1 MMPHSPIS
9 AKAPL
14 LIGRVRSAD
23 QDDSVAG
30 GDIVIMREAR
40 DGSERIKI
48 FQRDQ
53 QSGATRFFYRL
64 YDSLR
69 GNINC
74 TALIE
79 SRNEASVSAGKQ
91 LQDNPQLNLQNA
103 LKSIRKQATQS
114 TRACDDITP
123 LREELAK
130 LNILSD
136 EDLQSAE
143 LSEEPWNVEKLFNE
157 LKVNFFSTTPA
168 DASRLRFITSWEW
181 LAQCRDDTNRIFTG
195 PEITRAK
202 ALHGDLIAK
211 ASSSSPQQAHVL
223 REVDR
228 LIRSMSDRAADQNE
242 IFPFQKLYRSILKA
256 DSSFSA
262 TTFNLQFQP
271 LIQALNNP
279 DQPVRLV
286 MRDTSEP
293 LCNNL
298 ARLHAYWDVLQK
310 APDIKIGLMPVIF
323 KVEQAFA
330 DHIKI
335 FGVDQTVNGG
345 LLKPEALRYMADD
358 IRQCIADNRSQRT
371 KD

>member
-30 GDIVIMREAR
+30 GDIVIMRENR

-53 QSGATRFFYRL
+53 QNGAARFFYRL

-91 LQDNPQLNLQNA
+91 LQDNPQLNLQKA
-103 LKSIRKQATQS
+103 LKSIREQVTQS

-136 EDLQSAE
+136 EVLQFAE
-143 LSEEPWNVEKLFNE
+143 LSEEPWTAQILLEALWS
-157 LKVNFFSTTPA
+157 NFSSMIPNDESAT
-168 DASRLRFITSWEW
+168 RFIHSWEW
-181 LAQCRDDTNRIFTG
+181 LAECRDDPNRYFTG
-195 PEITRAK
+195 PEIARAEVFYR
-202 ALHGDLIAK
+202 DLTAN
-211 ASSSSPQQAHVL
+211 ASSSSPQQARVL

-228 LIRSMSDRAADQNE
+228 LIRSMSERALDENK
-242 IFPFQKLYRSILKA
+242 IFPLQHLYRSILNA
-256 DSSFSA
+256 DSSFSPR
-262 TTFNLQFQP
+262 TFNTQFEP
-271 LIQALNNP
+271 LIQALKNP
-279 DQPVRLV
+279 DQRIVFRY
-286 MRDTSEP
+286 SEP

-298 ARLHAYWDVLQK
+298 AQLRAYWDVLREV
-310 APDIKIGLMPVIF
+310 PEIKIGLMPVIF
-323 KVEQAFA
+323 KMEQAFTDHLKKSGA
-330 DHIKI
+330 DETLK
-335 FGVDQTVNGG
+335 GS
-345 LLKPEALRYMADD
+345 LLTPEALRYMADD
-358 IRQCIADNRSQRT
+358 IRQCIADKRSQRT

>member
-9 AKAPL
+9 AKTPL

-23 QDDSVAG
+23 HDDNVAG
-30 GDIVIMREAR
+30 GDIVIMRENR
-40 DGSERIKI
+40 DGAERIKI

-53 QSGATRFFYRL
+53 QNGATRFFYRL

-74 TALIE
+74 TAVIE
-79 SRNEASVSAGKQ
+79 SRNEDSVSASKQ
-91 LQDNPQLNLQNA
+91 LQDNPQLNLQKA
-103 LKSIRKQATQS
+103 LKAIREQVTQS
-114 TRACDDITP
+114 THACDDITP
-123 LREELAK
+123 LRQELVK
-130 LNILSD
+130 LNILSN
-136 EDLQSAE
+136 EDLQYAE
-143 LSEEPWNVEKLFNE
+143 LSEAPWNAERLFDE
-157 LKVNFFSTTPA
+157 LKINFLSKTPA
-168 DASRLRFITSWEW
+168 DASRLGFIISWEW
-181 LAQCRDDTNRIFTG
+181 LAQCRDDANRTFTG

-211 ASSSSPQQAHVL
+211 ASSSSPPEARVL

-256 DSSFSA
+256 DSSFNP

-286 MRDTSEP
+286 MRNTSEP

-298 ARLHAYWDVLQK
+298 ARLRAYWDVLQE
-310 APDIKIGLMPVIF
+310 APDIKLGLMPVIF

-330 DHIKI
+330 NHIKD

-358 IRQCIADNRSQRT
+358 IRQCIADKRSLRA